1 MLAKVLKLIHIAL
14 NWFTHIARFMQFSS
28 WPAIYYITLLE
39 QEETYVP
46 PKGLVL
52 RLPVFETGSEDT
64 DGRKRAE
71 LRKL

>member
-1 MLAKVLKLIHIAL
+1 
-14 NWFTHIARFMQFSS
+14 MQFSS